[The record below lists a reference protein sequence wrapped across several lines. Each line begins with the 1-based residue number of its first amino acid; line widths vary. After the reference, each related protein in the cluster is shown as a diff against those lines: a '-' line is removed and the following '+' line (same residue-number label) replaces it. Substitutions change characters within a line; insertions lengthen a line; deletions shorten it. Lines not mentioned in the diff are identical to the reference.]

1 MSVQPTST
9 SRIDDS
15 RLELINAMLLTEKK
29 LYHAVHD
36 INFSLRTL
44 EEFNSELFKSVSTSL
59 QAALQLVYD
68 VENEVYKFN
77 TKSNLTY
84 EKE

>member
-1 MSVQPTST
+1 MSVQPIST

-15 RLELINAMLLTEKK
+15 RLELISTMMTIESK
-29 LYHAVHD
+29 LYHALHD
-36 INFSLRTL
+36 INFSLRAL
-44 EEFNSELFKSVSTSL
+44 EEYNSELFKSVSTSL
-59 QAALQLVYD
+59 QVALQLVSD